1 MKLKE
6 LRALIKDKKAEI
18 DVLQDQFDSRRKSGG
33 NPSLIYY
40 EIQSLSYRIND
51 KSVELYELEKQ
62 YTSQQFKYAYLIGIP
77 MAIVLALLTEL
88 YKWVA
93 A

>member
-1 MKLKE
+1 MKMKE
-6 LRALIKDKKAEI
+6 LRQQINKKKAEV
-18 DVLQDQFDSRRKSGG
+18 DQLQEQFDTRRKSGG
-33 NPSLIYY
+33 NPSLVFY

-62 YTSQQFKYAYLIGIP
+62 YTGLQIKYAYLIGIP
-77 MAIVLALLTEL
+77 LTVVLTLLIEF
-88 YKWVA
+88 YKWEA